1 MSYQEWNEKWKT
13 ANQNP
18 GLPKKTPS
26 SFEPLKGREAS
37 LKYAMKM
44 GMTDSI
50 RGIKQMYGN
59 ITNNDELLE
68 TLKSKDEKLRRI
80 LEHPKYGSDALK
92 YYLGSAVAL
101 DPVGW
106 IPFVGWGKKA
116 DTLGKATRY
125 GVGMGAAYSGMS
137 YVGEGESRL
146 LNTATG
152 ATLGGTLGYGAAKI
166 GKAVSKAL
174 GKDTNFA
181 PSITEREQTNLEDRA
196 LLARMDKTPTP
207 DEMDI
212 AINKTIN
219 DLRDEKPDDMLKP
232 IKSFYKENGG
242 DKLWDVAV
250 QNWGTG
256 LVGAAAGLGGYS
268 AFDDPESTE
277 AQKIT
282 AGLLLMLGGGL
293 ATKAIG
299 KIGINTEDTVS
310 TLMSKGIVDNYGLP
324 KQYTELVKKSF
335 GDVNALSH
343 RFIEVVRKT
352 QTLTP
357 EENKQ
362 LWGMMSGEL
371 DNIPDLVGFSKEGRA
386 IVKETGQAMVD
397 AGLLSEKVFQKNADT
412 YLHRSYMKHIMDS
425 DGNPEVYQAAREMKI
440 IGDEL
445 KPRGAPNEKIVTIKA
460 YQNSLNPESK
470 NFGRYSEYKKQ
481 PVVAMVSEKVYDKK
495 LEKLAKKKN
504 FKLEDYRLNKTI
516 TDIRDWKVISQDDGT
531 VFLESTK
538 KINLRRDYN
547 KEERVAMGEIE
558 NASFAIAETGRLMT
572 NDLAV
577 FKLYENL
584 AKAPDL
590 SMSKISFEAQ
600 VSSGKIREDD
610 WIRVA
615 DDSIAGPV
623 AKVDGEPIKRYG
635 KLAGQYV
642 PKEVYKDLTKIN
654 KLKTDD
660 SKLLNGYL
668 ATNRLWKKTKTA
680 WNPVVHVNNTV
691 SNVILY
697 DLADANYKFMARGF
711 DELRKGMEGASD
723 ADLYKLAQSYG
734 VFDVDMVSKELN
746 KEVSD
751 TLTKTLQGLSDDLN
765 PEIVNAQKYS
775 IDTFK
780 QLAAKGYNMTAGKLE
795 SLYQSEDAAFRMGL
809 FMDRISKGMSPAEA
823 AADAKKWFID
833 YDINAPLINL
843 MRRGPTPFLSYT
855 YRVVPL
861 LAESAIRRPWKFAKW
876 STGAYMLN
884 EAGKKYG
891 AGDEEQER
899 VLMRDSMKEK
909 LFGIPFLPSTT
920 IKTPFSSERP
930 DYKGNDIPL
939 YLDLKR
945 FIPGGDVFSLGE
957 KSLGVP
963 IPFTDRSI
971 KIPSTLAPSFG
982 AVGEVFIPLMTG
994 VDPFTLQK
1002 LDGLGMGNDDKVKM
1016 QHILSRL
1023 TPNIPTTA
1031 FTHPLFG
1038 NTDNWYPFSQSFGSK
1053 KISKAF
1059 RQAETG
1065 ASSKFGTDFT
1075 PFEAIMSTFG
1085 FKLQPVEF
1093 SKLIGIKNAEFSRG
1107 YASSKKKIYQLGKQI
1122 REGSI
1127 SKEEGQRQANIVYE
1141 RLNSLQRKYK
1151 ATQDKLKRVQN
1162 YLGGSI
1168 RQGYSIGGSVDVPLE
1183 QELKT
1188 LQLQAESSQALTL
1201 RKQDLYNETLNDV
1214 KTNRQAVNV
1223 GGAIKKV
1230 IKLYHGSGVKFDK
1243 FDKSKSI
1250 MGLMGK
1256 GIYFTP
1262 DKKIASRYTDT
1273 SEKNIKKMYS
1283 KKYRDQVLKAKKG
1296 QVDKH
1301 LYEVEASLSDNEI
1314 LLVNPLSKQNKEVQ
1328 AKVKTLM
1335 NDYNVNVDI
1344 KSKGFARLLL
1354 EQLGDDGADILPMY
1368 GIKAIKKDLTKDSAL
1383 KGKMLGGDIEY
1394 SILDDSVL
1402 EIKKRTGFVT
1412 GGIISTDPADV
1423 KKYNSEETYNEGAGP
1438 QFKKPFTPEAPVI
1451 NTTPVAVK
1459 EEPAIEKV
1467 QVEEEPA
1474 IETQVT
1480 ENISEQDSK
1489 LLRIQKNYPN
1499 LRQGEKHLV
1508 TNDMLNY
1515 GSNNTLKEL
1524 NYGTEGDKVNRFET
1538 EKGAVYETKNEYK
1551 IEFVNTVFNS
1561 AKDLGYSDTYAELIA
1576 GQAAK
1581 ETGYGARAGA
1591 NLFGIQYSND
1601 AKNQGYN
1608 FKSVVTH
1615 EELKEGQP
1623 IKKTMDFVDLS
1634 DRTIKENIL
1643 YYTSLIEKRF
1653 PEVKEQADLGNLKEA
1668 VQYLKT
1674 KTEGGLRTDVLE
1686 GGNFRQYAT
1695 DRNYV
1700 KGLLQTI
1707 TGTVKRLGRN
1717 K

>member
-1 MSYQEWNEKWKT
+1 MTFNLKT
-13 ANQNP
+13 YKQNLVTTNP
-18 GLPKKTPS
+18 AKPKQPS
-26 SFEPLKGREAS
+26 SFEPLKGRDDA

-50 RGIKQMYGN
+50 RGVKQMYGN

-460 YQNSLNPESK
+460 YNNSLNPESK
-470 NFGRYSEYKKQ
+470 NFGRYTEYEKQ
-481 PVVAMVSEKVYDKK
+481 PVVAMVSENVYDKK

-930 DYKGNDIPL
+930 DYKGDDIPL

-1168 RQGYSIGGSVDVPLE
+1168 RQGYSVGGSVDIPLE

-1256 GIYFTP
+1256 GLYFTP
-1262 DKKIASRYTDT
+1262 DKKIALRYTDT
-1273 SEKNIKKMYS
+1273 SEKNIKKMYG
-1283 KKYRDQVLKAKKG
+1283 KKYRDQVLKAKQG

-1328 AKVKTLM
+1328 DKVKTLM

-1354 EQLGDDGADILPMY
+1354 EQLGDNGADILPMY
-1368 GIKAIKKDLTKDSAL
+1368 GIKAIKKDLTKDSVL

-1423 KKYNSEETYNEGAGP
+1423 KKYNSEESYNEGAGP

-1451 NTTPVAVK
+1451 NATPVAV
-1459 EEPAIEKV
+1459 EEKPAIEKV

-1480 ENISEQDSK
+1480 ENIKQSELEQPVSLLKANINTEEKTIPVLSKVQQEITMINARINQHKIDEPDFYFEKRRNIRNNNPMNLIISKDDWLGLIPAEERTDSTFAEF
-1489 LLRIQKNYPN
+1489 KNI
-1499 LRQGEKHLV
+1499 
-1508 TNDMLNY
+1508 
-1515 GSNNTLKEL
+1515 S
-1524 NYGTEGDKVNRFET
+1524 EG
-1538 EKGAVYETKNEYK
+1538 
-1551 IEFVNTVFNS
+1551 
-1561 AKDLGYSDTYAELIA
+1561 L
-1576 GQAAK
+1576 
-1581 ETGYGARAGA
+1581 RAGILNTHKKYEDGRA
-1591 NLFGIQYSND
+1591 NTIDEMISILSPKIGDLEEFNHMGEENPNND
-1601 AKNQGYN
+1601 SFKNQVALALGVGINDEINFENKEVMYN
-1608 FKSVVTH
+1608 FAKAVTKF
-1615 EELKEGQP
+1615 EGNNYELPDALVRDAVNKAFEYRN
-1623 IKKTMDFVDLS
+1623 IK
-1634 DRTIKENIL
+1634 
-1643 YYTSLIEKRF
+1643 
-1653 PEVKEQADLGNLKEA
+1653 
-1668 VQYLKT
+1668 
-1674 KTEGGLRTDVLE
+1674 
-1686 GGNFRQYAT
+1686 
-1695 DRNYV
+1695 
-1700 KGLLQTI
+1700 
-1707 TGTVKRLGRN
+1707 
-1717 K
+1717 

>member
-1 MSYQEWNEKWKT
+1 MTFDLKEYRKSLSS
-13 ANQNP
+13 ANPLNP
-18 GLPKKTPS
+18 QPVS
-26 SFEPLKGREAS
+26 SIKPVKGRDDA
-37 LKYAMKM
+37 LRYAMKM
-44 GMTDSI
+44 GMSDSI
-50 RGIKQMYGN
+50 RGIQQMYGN
-59 ITNNDELLE
+59 ISNNDELLE
-68 TLKSKDEKLRRI
+68 SLKSKDEKLKRI

-125 GVGMGAAYSGMS
+125 GAGMGAAYSGMS

-146 LNTATG
+146 FNTVTG

-181 PSITEREQTNLEDRA
+181 PSITEREQINLEDRA
-196 LLARMDKTPTP
+196 LLSRMDKTPTP
-207 DEMDI
+207 DEMDA
-212 AINKTIN
+212 AINKTIA
-219 DLRDEKPDDMLKP
+219 DLREEKPDEMMKP
-232 IKSFYKENGG
+232 IKSFYQENGG

-277 AQKIT
+277 AQKIA

-299 KIGINTEDTVS
+299 KLGINDEDTVS

-343 RFIEVVRKT
+343 RFIEIVRKT

-357 EENKQ
+357 EENKV
-362 LWGMMSGEL
+362 LWGMMSGEI
-371 DNIPDLVGFSKEGRA
+371 DNVPDLVGFSKEGRA
-386 IVKETGQAMVD
+386 IIKDTGQAMVD
-397 AGLLSEKVFQKNADT
+397 AGLLSEKVFQKNVDT

-425 DGNPEVYQAAREMKI
+425 DGNPEVYQAARQMKI

-445 KPRGAPNEKIVTIKA
+445 KPRGAPNEKIITVKA
-460 YQNSLNPESK
+460 YEDSLKPTSK
-470 NFGRYSEYKKQ
+470 HFGRYDDYETIE
-481 PVVAMVSEKVYDKK
+481 PIVAMVSSSVYNSKV
-495 LEKLAKKKN
+495 EKLARKKK

-516 TDIRDWKVISQDDGT
+516 TDIRDWKVVSEEGDT
-531 VFLESTK
+531 VYLESLK
-538 KINLRRDYN
+538 KLNLRRDYT

-558 NASFAIAETGRLMT
+558 DASFAIAETGRLMT

-577 FKLYENL
+577 YKLYENL
-584 AKAPDL
+584 SKAPDL
-590 SMSKISFEAQ
+590 SMSKIAFDAKLAKGE
-600 VSSGKIREDD
+600 IREDD

-615 DDSIAGPV
+615 DDSVTTAI

-654 KLKTDD
+654 QLKTDD
-660 SKLLNGYL
+660 GKLLNGYL

-711 DELRKGMEGASD
+711 DELRKGYEGAAD

-746 KEVSD
+746 KEVND
-751 TLTKTLQGLSDDLN
+751 TLSKTLQGLADDLN

-775 IDTFK
+775 ADTFK

-809 FMDRISKGMSPAEA
+809 FMDRISKGMQPAEA

-861 LAESAIRRPWKFAKW
+861 LAEAAIRRPWKFAKW

-884 EAGKKYG
+884 EAGKEYG
-891 AGDEEQER
+891 AGNEEKER

-920 IKTPFSSERP
+920 IKTPFSSERT
-930 DYKGNDIPL
+930 DYKGDDIPL
-939 YLDLKR
+939 YLDVKR

-963 IPFTDRSI
+963 IPFTDRSV

-1023 TPNIPTTA
+1023 TPNIPSTA

-1038 NTDNWYPFSQSFGSK
+1038 NTDNWYPFSQSFGSS

-1065 ASSKFGTDFT
+1065 AASRFATDFT
-1075 PFEAIMSTFG
+1075 PFEAIISTFG

-1093 SKLIGIKNAEFSRG
+1093 AKLVGIKNAEFSRG
-1107 YASSKKKIYQLGKQI
+1107 YASAKKKIYQLGKQV

-1127 SKEEGQRQANIVYE
+1127 SVAEAQEQAEVVYQRLE
-1141 RLNSLQRKYK
+1141 SLTTKYK
-1151 ATQDKLKRVQN
+1151 AVQDKLERAGKN
-1162 YLGGSI
+1162 LGGYI
-1168 RQGYSIGGSVDVPLE
+1168 RQGYSTGGAVGIPLE
-1183 QELKT
+1183 QELQA
-1188 LQLQAESSQALTL
+1188 LQLQAESGQALTMDNE
-1201 RKQDLYNETLNDV
+1201 DLYTETLNDAQN
-1214 KTNRQAVNV
+1214 KRKQVNV

-1230 IKLYHGSGVKFDK
+1230 IKLYHGSGSSFDK
-1243 FDKSKSI
+1243 FDKDKSI

-1256 GIYFTP
+1256 GLYFTP
-1262 DKKIASRYTDT
+1262 DKKVALRYTDT
-1273 SEKNIKKMYS
+1273 SEKNLKKMYG
-1283 KKYRDQVLKAKKG
+1283 KKYIDEVMEAKKDSI
-1296 QVDKH
+1296 DKI
-1301 LYEVEASLSDNEI
+1301 LYEVEASLSDNEV
-1314 LLVNPLSKQNKEVQ
+1314 LLVNTFKKQDKQIQNKLKSLVD
-1328 AKVKTLM
+1328 
-1335 NDYNVNVDI
+1335 DYNLDVDYN
-1344 KSKGFARLLL
+1344 SKGLVSQVLK
-1354 EQLGDDGADILPMY
+1354 QLGDEGADVLPMY
-1368 GIKAIKKDLTKDSAL
+1368 GIKAIKKDFTSSPL
-1383 KGKMLGGDIEY
+1383 KGKTLGGDVEY

-1402 EIKKRTGFVT
+1402 DIKNRTPFFEGNLVN
-1412 GGIISTDPADV
+1412 GENPANERMH
-1423 KKYNSEETYNEGAGP
+1423 NSPNTYNDTAKG
-1438 QFKKPFTPEAPVI
+1438 
-1451 NTTPVAVK
+1451 TTGTNV
-1459 EEPAIEKV
+1459 
-1467 QVEEEPA
+1467 
-1474 IETQVT
+1474 VT
-1480 ENISEQDSK
+1480 EKE
-1489 LLRIQKNYPN
+1489 RGTAPN
-1499 LRQGEKHLV
+1499 V
-1508 TNDMLNY
+1508 PV
-1515 GSNNTLKEL
+1515 
-1524 NYGTEGDKVNRFET
+1524 TEGQEFKQKQPQ
-1538 EKGAVYETKNEYK
+1538 EKQLQQK
-1551 IEFVNTVFNS
+1551 
-1561 AKDLGYSDTYAELIA
+1561 
-1576 GQAAK
+1576 Q
-1581 ETGYGARAGA
+1581 
-1591 NLFGIQYSND
+1591 
-1601 AKNQGYN
+1601 
-1608 FKSVVTH
+1608 
-1615 EELKEGQP
+1615 
-1623 IKKTMDFVDLS
+1623 
-1634 DRTIKENIL
+1634 
-1643 YYTSLIEKRF
+1643 
-1653 PEVKEQADLGNLKEA
+1653 PEVKKDPRNFRNKNPMNVITTDIEWNGKIPTGNNTDENKTFEQFETMYDGLRAGILNAHKKFIDGRANTISQMIEILSPKKGDLEEFKNQEEENPNNDEFKDFVAKRLDVGINDELNFSNKEVMFKFAKAVSKFEGLKEELPDDLVAQALDSAWEYRNLK
-1668 VQYLKT
+1668 
-1674 KTEGGLRTDVLE
+1674 
-1686 GGNFRQYAT
+1686 
-1695 DRNYV
+1695 
-1700 KGLLQTI
+1700 
-1707 TGTVKRLGRN
+1707 
-1717 K
+1717 